1 MSPKQT
7 NETRLVD
14 KNRFAKVRMIITT
27 DIYSR
32 WHVCMIWPVV
42 SILLS
47 FHISDQRSEKNRF
60 LWLTH
65 LVFLF
70 FLLCALFSWPHLL
83 FFNFPL
89 IEWFSVPCHSCEQLW
104 WKLPCLLLLCWITGF
119 TLYLWWFYTVAIVT
133 LFLWSC
139 FQVSQMLGT
148 QPCVWMIFK
157 TILIHYRKILIFIL
171 TSHFKMF

>member
-47 FHISDQRSEKNRF
+47 FHISDQRSEKK
-60 LWLTH
+60 TVS
-65 LVFLF
+65 LVDTFGIPVF
-70 FLLCALFSWPHLL
+70 F
-83 FFNFPL
+83 
-89 IEWFSVPCHSCEQLW
+89 
-104 WKLPCLLLLCWITGF
+104 
-119 TLYLWWFYTVAIVT
+119 
-133 LFLWSC
+133 
-139 FQVSQMLGT
+139 
-148 QPCVWMIFK
+148 
-157 TILIHYRKILIFIL
+157 
-171 TSHFKMF
+171 